1 MADRLTN
8 PFAFEPGR
16 SALARFHPLAK
27 LGFLL
32 AVTSAAMRARPV
44 FAVVIFTLGVLL
56 SIRIPRAS
64 SGALRAIAILVLFAA
79 LVRGIF
85 PGDGRL
91 FDVGSLPESALYA
104 VRLFSVYL
112 FSRIFYATT
121 RVSEIGDWLTM
132 AVRAARTIWRRFTAV
147 LRPRRALPRREGG
160 GVPHSTPDIR
170 PVPLAATSH
179 AEPSILSDPGML
191 FSIVL
196 LFLPR
201 IFDAYA
207 RIREAGEMRGIS
219 LSRKNAR
226 RSLAMLEQ
234 LIIESMMLAF
244 RTSLAM
250 RVRGY
255 SPERSLQLSVFKGLD
270 WALLAASVG
279 LFALR

>member
-32 AVTSAAMRARPV
+32 AVSSAVMRARPA
-44 FAVVIFTLGVLL
+44 FAAALFALALIL
-56 SIRIPRAS
+56 SIRIPRA
-64 SGALRAIAILVLFAA
+64 GTGPLQAIVLLALFAA
-79 LVRGIF
+79 IVRGIL

-91 FDVGSLPESALYA
+91 FDVGTLPESALYA
-104 VRLFSVYL
+104 ARLFSVYL
-112 FSRIFYATT
+112 YSRIFYATT
-121 RVSEIGDWLTM
+121 RVSEIGDWLTA
-132 AVRAARTIWRRFTAV
+132 AVRAARTGWRRITAL
-147 LRPRRALPRREGG
+147 LRPRRALPRRADRAM
-160 GVPHSTPDIR
+160 PS
-170 PVPLAATSH
+170 AATLR
-179 AEPSILSDPGML
+179 AESSILSDPGML

-201 IFDAYA
+201 IFDAYS

-219 LSRKNAR
+219 LSRRNAR
-226 RSLAMLEQ
+226 RSLAMLEH
-234 LIIESMMLAF
+234 LIVESMMIAF

-255 SPERSLQLSVFKGLD
+255 SPERGLRLSALRGFD
-270 WALLAASVG
+270 WALLAASAG
-279 LFALR
+279 LLALR